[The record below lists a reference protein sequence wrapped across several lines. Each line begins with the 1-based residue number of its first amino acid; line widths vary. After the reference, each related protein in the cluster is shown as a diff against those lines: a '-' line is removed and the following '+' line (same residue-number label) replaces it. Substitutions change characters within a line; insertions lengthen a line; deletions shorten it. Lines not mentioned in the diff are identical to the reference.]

1 MKQCAA
7 GVVLGIRRIV
17 HGTFARDGLGIRR
30 QWVKDPY
37 MLKEYGHLKQFE
49 DHFIAQ

>member
-7 GVVLGIRRIV
+7 RVVLGIRRTV

-30 QWVKDPY
+30 QWVK
-37 MLKEYGHLKQFE
+37 
-49 DHFIAQ
+49 AQGSTLTLP